1 MGPSFAMRV
10 SERFTKIEYLLK
22 KGFVETLKFTRRYS
36 VNQFKKLAHAV
47 WQCKYHVIWCPK
59 YRFRILRGEIG
70 LSVRDI
76 IKQLCEWRKIEILE
90 GNVQA
95 DHIHLVLSIPP
106 KYSISETI
114 GFLKSLLGFVKIV
127 GVDATSTLNALESDM
142 NDFEDAVVA
151 AIAESSGCESII
163 TRNVNDFCKSP
174 ISPITPEEFLATLAE
189 GK

>member
-114 GFLKSLLGFVKIV
+114 GFLKGKSAIKIFDVHHELKKRYWGRHFWSKGYCVSTIGLNEEQIKKYVREQSHKEKKMTQMSLWK
-127 GVDATSTLNALESDM
+127 
-142 NDFEDAVVA
+142 
-151 AIAESSGCESII
+151 
-163 TRNVNDFCKSP
+163 
-174 ISPITPEEFLATLAE
+174 
-189 GK
+189 